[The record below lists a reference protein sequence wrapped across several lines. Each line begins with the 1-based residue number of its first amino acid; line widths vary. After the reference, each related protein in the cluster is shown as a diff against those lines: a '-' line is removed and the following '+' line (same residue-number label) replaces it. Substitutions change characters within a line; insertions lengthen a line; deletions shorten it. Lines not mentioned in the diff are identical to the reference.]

1 MTTWEAIPVPREK
14 VTAEFLYD
22 IGKRH
27 HLLPERIE
35 SAIDYYR
42 AIAPSCIVFRVMDHQ
57 TKDYVAEVIISE
69 IVDGE
74 AATVDFV
81 PVPKFF
87 APINPDGSQNADP
100 FHDRLSEA
108 LNPVFGRLLEGRS
121 LRRLTAM
128 VPSSRSRTFKA
139 LQACGFRREGKMRQ
153 AIKFRGHAAEDLV
166 IMGLLAVKESG
177 DGVLR

>member
-1 MTTWEAIPVPREK
+1 MTWQAVPVPREK
-14 VTAEFLYD
+14 VTAEFLYE

-42 AIAPSCIVFRVMDHQ
+42 AIAPSCIVFRVMDAQ
-57 TKDYVAEVIISE
+57 TKEYVAEVIISE

-74 AATVDFV
+74 SASVDFI

-87 APINPDGSQNADP
+87 APINPDGTKNDDG
-100 FHDRLSEA
+100 FHDRLTEA
-108 LNPVFGRLLEGRS
+108 LSPVLGRLLEGRN

-128 VPSSRSRTFKA
+128 VPSSRSRTYKA
-139 LQACGFRREGKMRQ
+139 LQACGFKREGKMRQ

-166 IMGLLAVKESG
+166 IMGLLTVKESD

>member
-1 MTTWEAIPVPREK
+1 MTWEAIPVPRDK
-14 VTAEFLYD
+14 VTAEFLYE

-27 HLLPERIE
+27 HLLPERVE

-42 AIAPSCIVFRVMDHQ
+42 AIAPSCIVFRVIDRQ
-57 TKDYVAEVIISE
+57 TKDYVAELIISE

-74 AATVDFV
+74 AASVDFI

-87 APINPDGSQNADP
+87 SPINPDGTQNADP
-100 FHDRLSEA
+100 FHDRLNDA
-108 LNPVFGRLLEGRS
+108 LSPVLGRLIEGRR

-128 VPSSRSRTFKA
+128 VPHSRSRTCKA
-139 LQACGFRREGKMRQ
+139 LQACGFKREGKMRN
-153 AIKFRGHAAEDLV
+153 AIKFRGHAPEDLV
-166 IMGLLAVKESG
+166 IMGLLTVKENG